1 MYRKLPRIAKFCVK
15 RQHMKCSEIIVFI
28 RIKVKLPI
36 SIFAYKKKQAFCRIY
51 VCLKSDSLN

>member
-1 MYRKLPRIAKFCVK
+1 
-15 RQHMKCSEIIVFI
+15 MKCSEIIVFI